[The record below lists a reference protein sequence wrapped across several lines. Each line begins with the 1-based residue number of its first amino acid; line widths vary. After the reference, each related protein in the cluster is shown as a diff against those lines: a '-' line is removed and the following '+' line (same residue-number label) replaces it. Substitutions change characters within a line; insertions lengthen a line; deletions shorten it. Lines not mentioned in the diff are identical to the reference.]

1 MVTLPWTANT
11 GVCKTLKLAK
21 HLWPLGRFGQLER
34 DGGRTHQQ
42 EEADA
47 LLLDSRAGACVCFVP
62 ESSGTTCAFP
72 MEVITQYS
80 FTAFYLIQITG
91 LSK

>member
-47 LLLDSRAGACVCFVP
+47 LLLDSRAGTCVCFVP

-72 MEVITQYS
+72 MEVITQY
-80 FTAFYLIQITG
+80 
-91 LSK
+91 